1 MVTASLLKL
10 TIKYPLGYSLKIQV
24 MEANSR
30 YLTLKLN
37 MVIEANRVEIY
48 AVLEANLSDL
58 ISEA

>member
-1 MVTASLLKL
+1 
-10 TIKYPLGYSLKIQV
+10 